1 VLGAP
6 SSAGPVTRP
15 LGTPP
20 LDAEGVVLGAEG
32 LVDVEGVVELGC
44 CTVFG
49 LDGLTVGDCVGVVG
63 AGPAGAADPAEP
75 PEPPDEDDCACAC
88 SIRSQLS
95 NAMPPSV
102 KTSISTNRSNLLLA
116 IVLSFESVFLLSVF
130 LLSIIEREVRST
142 PAAPGATDRRSVFAK
157 IIPLQLLNVRGLAAF
172 RVAWAFLASKQTE
185 AKLIVGKPN

>member
-1 VLGAP
+1 VF

-63 AGPAGAADPAEP
+63 AGPAGAADPADP
-75 PEPPDEDDCACAC
+75 GDPADPAEPPDEDDCACAC
-88 SIRSQLS
+88 SIRDQSPNVAPPDTS
-95 NAMPPSV
+95 NSASA
-102 KTSISTNRSNLLLA
+102 IRSKLLA
-116 IVLSFESVFLLSVF
+116 DIAVSFDPG
-130 LLSIIEREVRST
+130 ST
-142 PAAPGATDRRSVFAK
+142 PFAISCGTDRRCIFARS
-157 IIPLQLLNVRGLAAF
+157 IPL
-172 RVAWAFLASKQTE
+172 
-185 AKLIVGKPN
+185 P